1 MKPEKLKPTA
11 VDNAES
17 TKIRAGI
24 VGAGLMGRWHAHAL
38 EREGGEVVGI
48 ADYDLTKAEALAG
61 KYPNTRKFGDVE
73 KMLADRQI
81 DVLHICSP
89 IESHIEIAE
98 RAINSGVHLLV
109 EKPLAETNAATLK
122 LYEMA
127 REKKKLLCPVH
138 QFAFQRGVEKAKSQ
152 LRRIGQLIHVEAK
165 ICSAGGTGLDAEH
178 LDAIAIDILP
188 HPLSLLQ
195 RFLETDI
202 TAVEWDVFRPIPG
215 ELRISGRDEDSISIS
230 IFISMNSRPTEN
242 TFHLLGTHGGIHL
255 DLFHGYSFMEPGNVS
270 KMAKLTHPFDYA
282 ARSFGTAAANLAL
295 RSLRREVAYPGLR
308 RLIGEFYR
316 SVKFGLESPISRA
329 EALAIAEVRDLVIA
343 RAGIAERTR

>member
-1 MKPEKLKPTA
+1 MKPEEPRSKA
-11 VDNAES
+11 VDISAN
-17 TKIRAGI
+17 TKIRAGV
-24 VGAGLMGRWHAHAL
+24 VGAGLMGRWHAQAL
-38 EREGGEVVGI
+38 EREGGEVVGFI
-48 ADYDLTKAEALAG
+48 DFDLTKAETLAD
-61 KYPNTRKFGDVE
+61 KYTHARAFRNVE
-73 KMLADRQI
+73 EMLADRQI
-81 DVLHICSP
+81 DVLHVCSP
-89 IESHIEIAE
+89 LESHVAIAE

-127 REKKKLLCPVH
+127 REKNTLLCPVH
-138 QFAFQRGVEKAKSQ
+138 QFAFQSGVEKAKSQ
-152 LRRIGQLIHVEAK
+152 LPQIGRLVHVEAK
-165 ICSAGGTGLDAEH
+165 ICSAGGIGLAPGY
-178 LDAIAIDILP
+178 LDAIAVDILP

-195 RFLETDI
+195 KFLETDI
-202 TAVEWDVFRPIPG
+202 AAAEWDVFRPLPG
-215 ELRISGRDEDSISIS
+215 ELRISGRNLGSTSIS

-282 ARSFGTAAANLAL
+282 ARSFGTAAANLAR
-295 RSLRREVAYPGLR
+295 RSLRREAAYPGLR

-329 EALAIAEVRDLVIA
+329 EALAIAEIRDLVIA